1 MNVGDQ
7 SLTVLCGEIFFG
19 IHTFTSN
26 LRICN
31 KIQITIR
38 SINYRA
44 KKQKKFFRGR
54 AILFFKTESER
65 FVIFISTE

>member
-7 SLTVLCGEIFFG
+7 SLTVLCGEIFLG
-19 IHTFTSN
+19 ILN

-44 KKQKKFFRGR
+44 KKQNNFFRGR